1 MRRYARILFVTAFAL
16 VACAAAVA
24 QKKTQ
29 PSKKETQAEIAP
41 LKDDA
46 SLEETLA
53 WLNDTLLRYG
63 KFTRELPMK
72 YPAPEPSGQG
82 IRYRFL
88 GLEAQGCTVTY
99 RVRQSYIGPSGG
111 SSIGVSGGGP
121 PSQDGAREKSSN
133 GGIIYGSRGPKP
145 ASGANPD
152 VVERTVDLTALDPSL
167 VVGITQ
173 KKRKGGAVS
182 FIAAGGKMSVRGV
195 NWFGKPVEY
204 DGDELFVGETER
216 VEPLVNALRRAV
228 TLCRK

>member
-1 MRRYARILFVTAFAL
+1 MRRYACILFITAFAL

-29 PSKKETQAEIAP
+29 PTKEETPAEIAP
-41 LKDDA
+41 LKEDA
-46 SLEETLA
+46 SLGATLA

-88 GLEAQGCTVTY
+88 GLEAQGCSVTY
-99 RVRQSYIGPSGG
+99 RVRQSYIGASGG
-111 SSIGVSGGGP
+111 SGVGVSGGGP
-121 PSQDGAREKSSN
+121 PSQPGAREKSSN
-133 GGIIYGSRGPKP
+133 IIYGSGVSKS

-173 KKRKGGAVS
+173 KKR
-182 FIAAGGKMSVRGV
+182 
-195 NWFGKPVEY
+195 
-204 DGDELFVGETER
+204 
-216 VEPLVNALRRAV
+216 
-228 TLCRK
+228 

>member
-1 MRRYARILFVTAFAL
+1 MRRYARITFVTFVAL
-16 VACAAAVA
+16 VACAASFA

-29 PSKKETQAEIAP
+29 PAKKETPAEIVP
-41 LKDDA
+41 LKEDA

-88 GLEAQGCTVTY
+88 GLEAQGCSVTY
-99 RVRQSYIGPSGG
+99 RVKQSYIGPNSG
-111 SSIGVSGGGP
+111 SVGVSGGGP
-121 PSQDGAREKSSN
+121 PSQSGAREKTS
-133 GGIIYGSRGPKP
+133 GIIYGSRGPKH
-145 ASGANPD
+145 ASGANRD

-167 VVGITQ
+167 VVGITE

-195 NWFGKPVEY
+195 NWLGKPVEY
-204 DGDELFVGETER
+204 DGDELYVGETER
-216 VEPLVNALRRAV
+216 VEPLVNALRHAV
-228 TLCRK
+228 TLCKK